1 MSAPTECLRCK
12 GPTSVGLVLDRG
24 DYNIGIVQQWV
35 EGAPETSFWT
45 GLKTKGRESF
55 KVLTSRCDRCGHL
68 ESYATE
74 RVDQ

>member
-12 GPTSVGLVLDRG
+12 GPMSVGLVLDRG
-24 DYNIGIVQQWV
+24 DCNFGIVQQWV

-55 KVLTSRCDRCGHL
+55 KVLTYRCDRCGNL

>member
-1 MSAPTECLRCK
+1 MSVPTECSRCK
-12 GPTSVGLVLDRG
+12 GPMDVGLVLDRG
-24 DYNIGIVQQWV
+24 DANIAIIQQWV
-35 EGAPETSFWT
+35 EGAPETNFWT

-55 KVLTSRCDRCGHL
+55 KVLTYRCDRCGYL